1 MQKVIRLQ
9 AMTPKER
16 RERFDLLSEMGCI
29 ICGQPPQIHHLIGNK
44 YRGLSQK
51 AGDDKTIPLCM
62 DHHTGHDGIHK
73 MGMRAWEEEFGTQ
86 EHLLEIVNIKIQM
99 LKDIHKNGY
108 VDRTKYE
115 EESDNYIERHGEGD
129 LLDGSDG

>member
-1 MQKVIRLQ
+1 
-9 AMTPKER
+9 
-16 RERFDLLSEMGCI
+16 
-29 ICGQPPQIHHLIGNK
+29 
-44 YRGLSQK
+44 
-51 AGDDKTIPLCM
+51 
-62 DHHTGHDGIHK
+62 

-86 EHLLEIVNIKIQM
+86 EYLLEIVNIKIEM

-115 EESDNYIERHGEGD
+115 EEPDNYIERHGKGD